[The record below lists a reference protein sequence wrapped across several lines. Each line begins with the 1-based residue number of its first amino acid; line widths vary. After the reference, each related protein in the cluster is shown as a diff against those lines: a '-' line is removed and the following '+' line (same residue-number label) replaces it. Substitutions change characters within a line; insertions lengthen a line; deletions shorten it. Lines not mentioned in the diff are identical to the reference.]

1 MTQATNHRHDS
12 GMVRREFL
20 QVGFSGFLGASLA
33 GLLSARAKAQPAG
46 SGKAKSVIL
55 VFLTGA
61 PSHLDTFDLKPNAP
75 DGIRSDYKPI
85 ATNVPGIEFCEHL
98 PGLAARADKLAIV
111 RSMTHSN
118 LNHLNAT
125 HHLLTGHAQPGA
137 FFDKIASRSDY
148 PCYASALNYLKPRT
162 DGVPSGV
169 MLPTFLMEGPL
180 VWPGQHSGFL
190 GPKHDPWQIKKDPNS
205 PFFKEDNLTLPVG
218 FSVERLQDR
227 RKLLDELSATRDS
240 LSMASAH
247 DPMADQRESAYSLL
261 LNGKVAQAFNL
272 KGEDPR
278 LRDRYGRHSYGQS
291 LLLARRLVEAGVPI
305 VQANLGAVQTWDSHS
320 DIFRRLKDDLLP
332 PTDRAISALLD
343 DLQVRGML
351 DETLVVITGEF
362 GRSPRLTKNNGQGV
376 AGRDHWAQVFTS
388 VFAGGGVRGGQTIGQ
403 SDKFGGYPAS
413 ASYTPNDLAAT
424 VYDALGV
431 SLDTEVR
438 DRLDRPLALCTGKR
452 IEPLYSARTA

>member
-20 QVGFSGFLGASLA
+20 QVGFSGFLGANLA
-33 GLLSARAKAQPAG
+33 GLLSARANAKPSG
-46 SGKAKSVIL
+46 TGKAKSVIL

-61 PSHLDTFDLKPNAP
+61 PSHIDTFDLKPNAP

-98 PGLAARADKLAIV
+98 PGLAARADMLAVV
-111 RSMTHSN
+111 RSMSHSN

-180 VWPGQHSGFL
+180 VWPGQSSGFL

-205 PFFKEDNLTLPVG
+205 PSFKEDNLTLPVG

-227 RKLLDELSATRDS
+227 RKLLDELSVTRDS
-240 LSMASAH
+240 LSMASAR

-261 LNGKVAQAFNL
+261 LNSKVARAFNL
-272 KGEDPR
+272 KGEDPK

-320 DIFRRLKDDLLP
+320 DIFRRLKNDLLP

-362 GRSPRLTKNNGQGV
+362 GRSPRLTKNNGQGIP
-376 AGRDHWAQVFTS
+376 GRDHWASVFTS
-388 VFAGGGVRGGQTIGQ
+388 VFAGGGIRGGQTIGQ

-413 ASYTPNDLAAT
+413 ASFTPNDLAAT

-431 SLDTEVR
+431 NVESEVR
-438 DRLDRPLALCTGKR
+438 DRLGRPLALCTGKR
-452 IEPLYSARTA
+452 IEPLYTARMA